1 MPPWTLQIGTEG
13 PGWCSLA
20 LPCPCPQLP
29 SRRVRCAALLSRKL
43 HPLLRQSRCCLSL
56 LGFIPKRVLMQR
68 LHLYPTFSPSFVFL
82 YSSGIVGGPA
92 LWGGCSVDRGR
103 TLGRAGGPAVWGGGC
118 GQGGDPGH
126 SGRACSVGRGLC
138 GQGGDPGYYCEGLCW
153 GRAACC
159 PPLLFLLFWTFRKL
173 LF

>member
-1 MPPWTLQIGTEG
+1 M
-13 PGWCSLA
+13 
-20 LPCPCPQLP
+20 
-29 SRRVRCAALLSRKL
+29 
-43 HPLLRQSRCCLSL
+43 
-56 LGFIPKRVLMQR
+56 
-68 LHLYPTFSPSFVFL
+68 
-82 YSSGIVGGPA
+82 
-92 LWGGCSVDRGR
+92 DRGR
-103 TLGRAGGPAVWGGGC
+103 TLGQAGGPAVWGGGC
-118 GQGGDPGH
+118 GLGGDPGH

>member
-92 LWGGCSVDRGR
+92 LWGGGY
-103 TLGRAGGPAVWGGGC
+103 
-118 GQGGDPGH
+118 
-126 SGRACSVGRGLC
+126 VGRGETLGTTVKASVGGGQHAALHCCSCSFGHFVNCFFKTLVPSKC
-138 GQGGDPGYYCEGLCW
+138 GPFRISRTLRNVFEGLTVGLHSNYG
-153 GRAACC
+153 GRS
-159 PPLLFLLFWTFRKL
+159 P
-173 LF
+173 